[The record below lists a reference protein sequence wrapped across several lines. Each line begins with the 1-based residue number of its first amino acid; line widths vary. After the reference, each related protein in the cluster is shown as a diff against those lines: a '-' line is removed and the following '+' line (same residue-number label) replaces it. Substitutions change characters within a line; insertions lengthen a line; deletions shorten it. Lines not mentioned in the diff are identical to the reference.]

1 MPSIAP
7 RESRSGELYR
17 GKVLYIAPKLDIAIE
32 RKGKVSV
39 RLHSLDGLRAISILL
54 VLLGHLNG
62 TRNFGTFNFI
72 AGDIA
77 HLGVVVFFVISGFL
91 ITSLLAA
98 ESEKFGRISLKL
110 FFARRALRII
120 PPSYAYLA
128 VVAGLAAAGVI
139 ALHPYDLLHAL
150 TWTANYAPNRSWYVG
165 HLWSLSVEEQF
176 YLLWPFAFALAGT
189 RKRMSIAVF
198 VIALGPAARFA
209 AWFAL
214 RGSPYQDQPMFP
226 MVADSLAAGC
236 ILGLGR
242 VWFESKQWYLALFR
256 PLPSA
261 SLLVAVLAA
270 NRYADFMVV
279 RILGMGAVNV
289 ILAVLIHRS
298 VYCWRDPLGRLLNWK
313 PLAFCGVLSYSLYI
327 WQQLFLN
334 RDSGAWLNAFPQ
346 NLGCAVGAALVSWI
360 VLEKPLMSLRRRLHP
375 D

>member
-1 MPSIAP
+1 VTSV
-7 RESRSGELYR
+7 E
-17 GKVLYIAPKLDIAIE
+17 K
-32 RKGKVSV
+32 KGRISA
-39 RLHSLDGLRAISILL
+39 RLHSLDGLRAVSILL

-77 HLGVVVFFVISGFL
+77 HLGVVIFFVISGFL

-98 ESEKFGRISLKL
+98 ECDRSGRISLRP
-110 FFARRALRII
+110 FYARRALRIT
-120 PPSYAYLA
+120 PPSYLYLC
-128 VVAGLAAAGVI
+128 VVSGLAAAGVI

-150 TWTANYAPNRSWYVG
+150 TWTASYAPNRSWYIG

-176 YLLWPFAFALAGT
+176 YLLWPFAFALDGT
-189 RKRMSIAVF
+189 RKRMSIAAL
-198 VIALGPAARFA
+198 VIAIGPAARFA

-261 SLLVAVLAA
+261 SLLVAVLAI
-270 NRYADFMVV
+270 NRYADFSVV
-279 RILGMGAVNV
+279 RIFGTGV
-289 ILAVLIHRS
+289 INIMLAILIHRS

-313 PLAFCGVLSYSLYI
+313 PLAFCGALSYSLYI

-346 NLGCAVGAALVSWI
+346 NLGCAVGAALVSWFA
-360 VLEKPLMSLRRRLHP
+360 LEKPLMSLRRRLHP